1 MSRGCKLI
9 FKRDVKTVNYEK
21 IYGGKVLQIKVNL
34 VRERWGRWAEG
45 TANRKGDYGALILT
59 YV

>member
-1 MSRGCKLI
+1 
-9 FKRDVKTVNYEK
+9 VKTVNYEK